1 MAQELWQRALRVL
14 PGGVNSPVRSFR
26 GVGGEPFFVAR
37 GQGPYL
43 YDQEGRRYVDYVMSY
58 GPLILGHA
66 PPAVV
71 RAVQEQAAL
80 GLSFGAPT
88 QLEVEMAELLTEA
101 VPGLEMVRM
110 VNSGT
115 EATMSA
121 LRVAR
126 AVTGRARVVKFHG
139 CYHGHHDTLL
149 IKAGS
154 GAATLGVPD
163 SQGVPPTL
171 AELTLTVGYNDV
183 EALESV
189 FSRFGAEIAAV
200 IVEPVAGNM
209 GTVPPSPG
217 FLEAIR
223 RLTRQAGALMVVDE
237 VMTGFRVAWGGASR
251 AFGLEPDL
259 VCLGKVIGAGMPVA
273 AYGGRREYMERVA
286 PLGGVYQAGTLSG
299 NPLAMA
305 GGLAQLRAL
314 SAPGTY
320 QRLGELADRL
330 GRELVAMARSHG
342 VAASYHAVGGM
353 MTLFF
358 REPAPKNF
366 EEVAAGDATRFGRFF
381 HGMRERG
388 VFWPPSPYESAFP
401 SLAHDE
407 KAVEATLA
415 AAAEVFRRGV

>member
-43 YDQEGRRYVDYVMSY
+43 YDHEGRRYVDYVMSY

-66 PPAVV
+66 PAAVV
-71 RAVQEQAAL
+71 KAVQEQAAL

-88 QLEVEMAELLTEA
+88 QLEVEMAELLVEA

-126 AVTGRARVVKFHG
+126 AVTGRPRVVKFQG

-163 SQGVPPTL
+163 SLGVPPTL
-171 AELTLTVGYNDV
+171 AELTLTVGYNDI

-189 FSRFGAEIAAV
+189 FRRFGPEIAAV

-209 GTVPPSPG
+209 GTVPPSSG

-320 QRLGELADRL
+320 QRLTELADRL

-366 EEVAAGDATRFGRFF
+366 DEVAAGDATRFRRFF

-415 AAAEVFRRGV
+415 AAAEVFERGI

>member
-71 RAVQEQAAL
+71 RAVQDQAAL

-251 AFGLEPDL
+251 AFDLDPDL